1 MVSIRKFEES
11 DISNKVKWLND
22 HANNRYLH
30 YEFPLVEE
38 NTRVWFSRIKDKTD
52 RYDAVIEYDGVP
64 VGVIGLLGIDDDKA
78 EYYIT
83 MGEKEYTGKGIAKKA
98 TILLLEYAFM
108 ELGLSEVY
116 LYTEVENISAQ
127 KLFERCG
134 FIRGDIAKNS
144 AVNRGKPVDRY
155 FYSITVSEWRKS

>member
-22 HANNRYLH
+22 RDNNRYLH
-30 YEFPLVEE
+30 YDFPLVEE
-38 NTRVWFSRIKDKTD
+38 NTRLWFSKIKDRTD
-52 RYDAVIEYDGVP
+52 RFDAVIEYDGVP
-64 VGVIGLLGIDDDKA
+64 VGVIGLLGIGDDKA

-98 TILLLEYAFM
+98 TLLLLEYAFM
-108 ELGLSEVY
+108 ELGLNKVY
-116 LYTEVENISAQ
+116 LYTEVENIPAQ

-134 FIRGDIAKNS
+134 FIRGEIAKNS